1 MHVNTN
7 VVKALMHLRG
17 IDEAQLGN
25 LANLPLHDLQAWL
38 YDIGENSESRVP
50 LESQL
55 EILTLLGVRGESL
68 RGDVVHYWRIHE
80 PLFSRAQ
87 TNYWALSIVLKAF
100 GKAQAVFLARESD
113 PAFMTRAKAHFGLRF
128 ADFMVVLEVTAH
140 PLRSISFDPETM
152 PDLSWTPDTFGVLL
166 PDVEYDMLQ
175 PGAMKTRGLNQYLTY
190 TAEMQQWERLREAA
204 MQQGLRA
211 EQVAALLLGGS
222 TQPSLEHQSSDA
234 EAQAV
239 LRPQDLAAPGVMT
252 PPASSVAAAPAQPA
266 QSPQPVQP
274 AAAAPQGPVS
284 VAQASAPDADDDMR
298 LFVTPVRAA
307 TRAPA
312 QPVPLKRVS

>member
-17 IDEAQLGN
+17 IDEAQMGN

-55 EILTLLGVRGESL
+55 EILTLLGVRGETL
-68 RGDVVHYWRIHE
+68 RGDTVHYWRVHE

-166 PDVEYDMLQ
+166 PDAEYDMLQ
-175 PGAMKTRGLNQYLTY
+175 PGAMKTRGMNQYLTY

-222 TQPSLEHQSSDA
+222 TQPTLEHQPVDS
-234 EAQAV
+234 EAQPLV
-239 LRPQDLAAPGVMT
+239 RPQGVSTPAAPVNST
-252 PPASSVAAAPAQPA
+252 AAQPAQPMPAPQAPAQPA
-266 QSPQPVQP
+266 
-274 AAAAPQGPVS
+274 ATAPQAPVS
-284 VAQASAPDADDDMR
+284 VAQAAAPDAEDDMR

-307 TRAPA
+307 QRAPA